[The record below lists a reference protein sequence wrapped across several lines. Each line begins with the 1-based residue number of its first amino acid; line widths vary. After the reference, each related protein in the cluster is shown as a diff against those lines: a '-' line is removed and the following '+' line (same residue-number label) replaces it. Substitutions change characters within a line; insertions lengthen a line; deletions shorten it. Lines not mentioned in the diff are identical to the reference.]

1 MDNLYS
7 TSEAA
12 KRLRLSIR
20 TLERHRM
27 NGTGPYFIREGSRV
41 YYRQLDL
48 KQWQED
54 NRTF

>member
-27 NGTGPYFIREGSRV
+27 NGTGPYFIREGSRI
-41 YYRQLDL
+41 YYRIHDL